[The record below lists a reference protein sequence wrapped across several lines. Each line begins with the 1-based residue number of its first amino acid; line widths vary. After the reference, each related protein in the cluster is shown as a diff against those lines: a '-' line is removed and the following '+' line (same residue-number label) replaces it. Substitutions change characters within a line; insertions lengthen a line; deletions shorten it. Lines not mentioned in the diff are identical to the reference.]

1 MKNTILIFSK
11 KKKKENNYKLT
22 IKMFF
27 HEKAM
32 RRVIIDSEGKKR
44 SIDFV
49 PVV

>member
-1 MKNTILIFSK
+1 MKNTILIFS

-27 HEKAM
+27 HQNAM